1 MKNDI
6 RPGDGV
12 AYSARFLRAIGCQTG
27 PMPAARGRV
36 TAVRRYAGVTLAA
49 VAWNDPTM
57 PESVNV
63 ANLVRATDMHL
74 ECVL

>member
-6 RPGDGV
+6 RLGDRV
-12 AYSARFLRAIGCQTG
+12 AYSARFLRSIGCQTG

-36 TAVRRYAGVTLAA
+36 TAVRSHAGVTLAA

-63 ANLVRATDMHL
+63 ANLVSVTDMHL

>member
-6 RPGDGV
+6 RPGDDV

-36 TAVRRYAGVTLAA
+36 TAVRRYVGRTLAT
-49 VAWNDPTM
+49 VAWNDPAM
-57 PESVNV
+57 PECVNV
-63 ANLVRATDMHL
+63 VILVRVTDMHL